1 MLAPQGRII
10 LSQANGSSY
19 QVTGSPVV
27 LEHETSLQELDGY
40 KAFSWEDRSA
50 RRCSYCNVYKARAQ
64 YASDCITQC
73 IRCSERRRELRLA
86 KRSKVCVTT
95 EEGERMRF
103 CTSCGGY
110 RSESEFGLHAKYR
123 TCFKCRV
130 KAKDQRT
137 GSLLSARR
145 VLLHPEASAQHSGYR
160 ADASPCI
167 LAMSDGAAKSM
178 KPAQGQGQNVLK
190 SIQACDEYVL
200 DPLELEVMGMVSR
213 GSEPIGLPHHS
224 P

>member
-1 MLAPQGRII
+1 MLAPQSRIV
-10 LSQANGSSY
+10 LNQANGSSC

-27 LEHETSLQELDGY
+27 MEHETSLQELDGY
-40 KAFSWEDRSA
+40 KTFSWEDRRS

-95 EEGERMRF
+95 EEGERKRF

-130 KAKDQRT
+130 KAQ
-137 GSLLSARR
+137 GSADRLS
-145 VLLHPEASAQHSGYR
+145 PECKAKASAAASRSKCTAFGIQGRRLSVHS
-160 ADASPCI
+160 C
-167 LAMSDGAAKSM
+167 
-178 KPAQGQGQNVLK
+178 NT
-190 SIQACDEYVL
+190 
-200 DPLELEVMGMVSR
+200 
-213 GSEPIGLPHHS
+213 
-224 P
+224 

>member
-1 MLAPQGRII
+1 MVWRHGGR
-10 LSQANGSSY
+10 S
-19 QVTGSPVV
+19 
-27 LEHETSLQELDGY
+27 
-40 KAFSWEDRSA
+40 
-50 RRCSYCNVYKARAQ
+50 
-64 YASDCITQC
+64 
-73 IRCSERRRELRLA
+73 
-86 KRSKVCVTT
+86 
-95 EEGERMRF
+95 
-103 CTSCGGY
+103 SCGGY
-110 RSESEFGLHAKYR
+110 RSEIEFGLHAKYR

-137 GSLLSARR
+137 GCLLSGRR

-167 LAMSDGAAKSM
+167 LAIRDGAAESM

-213 GSEPIGLPHHS
+213 GSEPIGLAHHS

>member
-1 MLAPQGRII
+1 MPSFCVTAGSMLAPQGRII

-27 LEHETSLQELDGY
+27 LEHETSLQELGGY
-40 KAFSWEDRSA
+40 KTFSWEDRSS

-73 IRCSERRRELRLA
+73 IRCSERRRELRVA

-130 KAKDQRT
+130 KAQ
-137 GSLLSARR
+137 GSADRLS
-145 VLLHPEASAQHSGYR
+145 PEWKASA
-160 ADASPCI
+160 AAS
-167 LAMSDGAAKSM
+167 
-178 KPAQGQGQNVLK
+178 
-190 SIQACDEYVL
+190 
-200 DPLELEVMGMVSR
+200 
-213 GSEPIGLPHHS
+213 
-224 P
+224 